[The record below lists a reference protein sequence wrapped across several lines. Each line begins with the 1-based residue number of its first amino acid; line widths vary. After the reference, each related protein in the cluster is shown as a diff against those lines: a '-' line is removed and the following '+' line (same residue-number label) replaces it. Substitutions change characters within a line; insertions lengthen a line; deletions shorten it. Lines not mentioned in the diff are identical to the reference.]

1 MGRFATVFLALG
13 YFAFIAMA
21 LSFFAADG
29 FCKFMTAFYSDE
41 AEGEKV

>member
-29 FCKFMTAFYSDE
+29 FCYFMTSFFPNDTE
-41 AEGEKV
+41 F